1 MLRDGF
7 AILSLLLMLMPGA
20 GTEATDPSAAELLEK
35 GIYTEETVG
44 DLDAAIAIYDR
55 IVVDTEAE
63 RPYVAQALYRLGKC
77 LLKSGN
83 DDRAIRTFEKLV
95 AEYPEQADLVAKARE
110 HLPVTE
116 QTSGGLTL
124 DPAPW
129 EDGELL
135 RFVLKTPSGQSVGD
149 LSASVRSTNVDGR
162 EAWRVEA
169 YMGIPK
175 PEVAKYVH
183 VEADRESFRPINTM
197 LYHSQ
202 LGTLRAHFTDS
213 ERQIK
218 MNRPGEE
225 PEPYTQKLADVTY
238 DNEQVLYLVR
248 RLPLASGYKTSF
260 LLTGRP
266 GATAVASLEVVGI
279 ESVTVPAGTFECF
292 KVEIGVPPAVETQWF
307 STDANRY
314 VVKVGNPQ
322 IIVELTEIDRLPKG
336 PVRFEDEAAGISMTA
351 PRGWDITKSAFRFGE
366 HEFWLLIFPP
376 ELKAKGVFVA
386 QKPPTPMSIREFAA
400 EDVEIYRSRRES
412 YAVREDSWA
421 ELEVAGAQA
430 VSLLADLEAENQ
442 AMVDYRVYVAGP
454 SAYYWFV
461 FRAAVDEFESMKDDF
476 EGVVHSLK
484 LE

>member
-44 DLDAAIAIYDR
+44 DLDAAITIYDR
-55 IVVDTEAE
+55 IVVDTQAE

-77 LLKSGN
+77 LLKSG
-83 DDRAIRTFEKLV
+83 DEARAIRTFEKLV

-110 HLPVTE
+110 HLPVAE
-116 QTSGGLTL
+116 QSSGGLTL

-202 LGTLRAHFTDS
+202 IGTLRARFTET
-213 ERQIK
+213 ERQIQ

-225 PEPYTQKLADVTY
+225 PEPYTQKLSDVTY
-238 DNEQVLYLVR
+238 DNEQALYLAR
-248 RLPLASGYKTSF
+248 RLPLAAGYRTSF

-266 GATAVASLEVVGI
+266 GASAVASFEVVGI
-279 ESVTVPAGTFECF
+279 ETVTVPAGTFECF

-314 VVKVGNPQ
+314 VVKVASPQ
-322 IIVELTEIDRLPKG
+322 ILVELTEIDRVQNG
-336 PVRFEDEAAGISMTA
+336 PVRFEDEEAGISLAA
-351 PRGWDITKSAFRFGE
+351 PSGWDITKSAFSFAE
-366 HEFWLLIFPP
+366 HEFWLLIFAP
-376 ELKAKGVFVA
+376 EMEAKAVMVA
-386 QKPPTPMSIREFAA
+386 QKPEAPMSVREFAA
-400 EDVEIYRSRRES
+400 EDVGIYQTRRKN
-412 YAVREDSWA
+412 YTVREDSWT
-421 ELEVAGAQA
+421 EMEVAGAPA

-454 SAYYWFV
+454 SAYYWFI
-461 FRAAVDEFESMKDDF
+461 FRAGSDVFESMKDDF
-476 EGVVHSLK
+476 DAIVDSMK
-484 LE
+484 LD